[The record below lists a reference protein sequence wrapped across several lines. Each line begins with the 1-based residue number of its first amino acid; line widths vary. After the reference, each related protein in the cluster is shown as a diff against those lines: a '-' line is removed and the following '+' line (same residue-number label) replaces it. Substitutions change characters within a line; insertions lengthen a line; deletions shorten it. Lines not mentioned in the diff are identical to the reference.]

1 MKTPLLYIITR
12 IHFTVYVFLCVVSCS
27 HIRTTPYRNSGCVSA
42 ATPEAVSAGIEILQ
56 AGGNAIDAAI
66 ATAFALAVTEPGM
79 SGLGGQLQ
87 TIIAFPDRKP
97 LIVNGTSFA
106 PKNLPKN
113 VSSTDLVGHRAS
125 TVPSFVRTL
134 DYIWRSYGGGT
145 LSWDRILE
153 PSIRFADKGFVIGS
167 YRHRVL
173 QNHKKDLSKHLAT
186 RTLFLKKDDSVP
198 NEGDRLKQPV
208 LAKTLKRLAEYG
220 ADDFYKGEIA
230 REIARDMLENHGWI
244 TLEDLNNVP
253 QPLELEP
260 LQGTYRGWDIYI
272 SPPPSGGW
280 VVLQVLNL
288 LEQTPSDQ
296 LFPSELSRT
305 AKLVNALYLGHKNR
319 YDAPVNSLLDYGKE
333 IDLKIDKGT
342 AENLL
347 NQEDD
352 SGETTHFSVVDA
364 SGLVVG
370 VTASINSYYGA
381 QVASPKLGFLY
392 NDYMQ
397 EFELDNPEHP
407 FSLRSSAMPYSSM
420 CPTVLGKGGEIY
432 MVLGSPG
439 SARIIS
445 TVSQVIQ
452 LWVDTNMGICKAVSA
467 PRIHVNPARQRLYFE
482 SLNTPAEIMKGF
494 QEKGFEVKDAPT
506 ELAHTGMNPYF
517 GGVHALAREKN
528 RWCGAADPRRDGV
541 VQCIHP

>member
-1 MKTPLLYIITR
+1 MKIYFFHLIKIFFASCA
-12 IHFTVYVFLCVVSCS
+12 ILCATCCS
-27 HIRTTPYRNSGCVSA
+27 HIRTIPHGNSGCVSA

-56 AGGNAIDAAI
+56 GGGNAIDAAI
-66 ATAFALAVTEPGM
+66 AVAFTLAVTEPGM

-87 TIIAFPDRKP
+87 VIIASPHRKP
-97 LIVNGTSFA
+97 LIVNGTSFS
-106 PKNLPKN
+106 PKNLPEN

-134 DYIWRSYGGGT
+134 DYIWRSYGSGNVNWES
-145 LSWDRILE
+145 LVK
-153 PSIRFADKGFVIGS
+153 PAIRFAEKGFVIGP
-167 YRHRVL
+167 YRNRVL
-173 QNHKKDLSKHLAT
+173 LQHKDDLAKHHVT
-186 RTLFLKKDDSVP
+186 RTLFLKKDGSVP

-208 LAKTLKRLAEYG
+208 LAKTLKRLEEYG
-220 ADDFYKGEIA
+220 ADDYYKGEIA

-253 QPLELEP
+253 QPVELEP
-260 LQGTYRGWDIYI
+260 LQGTYRGWDIYT

-296 LFPSELSRT
+296 LFPGDPSRT
-305 AKLVNALYLGHKNR
+305 AMLVNALYLGHKNR
-319 YDAPVNSLLDYGKE
+319 YDAPVQNLLDYRKE
-333 IDLKIDKGT
+333 IDLKIDKTT
-342 AENLL
+342 ALEIL
-347 NQEDD
+347 NDEDD

-407 FSLRSSAMPYSSM
+407 FALRPGAMPYSSM
-420 CPTVLGKGGEIY
+420 CPTVLRKGVEVY

-439 SARIIS
+439 SSRIIS

-452 LWVDTNMGICKAVSA
+452 LWVDTSMGIHTAVSA
-467 PRIHVNPARQRLYFE
+467 PRIHVNSSRQSLYFE
-482 SLNTPAEIMKGF
+482 SQNIPTGILEELQGNGF
-494 QEKGFEVKDAPT
+494 MVRAAPT
-506 ELAHTGMNPYF
+506 GLAHAGMNPYF
-517 GGVHALAREKN
+517 GGVHALAREEG

-541 VQCIHP
+541 VKCTHP